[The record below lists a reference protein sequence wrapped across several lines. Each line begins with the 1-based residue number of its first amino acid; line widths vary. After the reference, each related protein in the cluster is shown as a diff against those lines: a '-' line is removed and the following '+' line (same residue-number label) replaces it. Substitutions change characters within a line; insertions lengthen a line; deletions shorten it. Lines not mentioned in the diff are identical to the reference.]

1 MLLAREAVIAH
12 AELGRGHPP
21 LKELLKKGS
30 ILILL
35 GTGGV
40 GKTTVAAALGMA
52 AAAGGLD
59 TAVITVDPAR
69 RLRDALGLE
78 RLGGRPTRLTPKQLR
93 AAGLK
98 SALKLSAMMLDVKGA
113 WDAVVERISS
123 DPATRRRILDNPFYQ
138 SLAAEFAGSEAFA
151 ALQQLYDIHERGDF
165 EIEVVDTPPAA
176 HAFEFLE
183 TPARFAR
190 LLDSRAAR
198 WLFTPSLK
206 VSRLAARLASG
217 AARFVVRELER
228 FAGAR
233 VLANIAEFFA
243 AAAESFDAVV
253 DRMHKTE
260 ALLHSHAVR
269 FVLVTTA
276 DADRLRQARELV
288 AEMERG
294 GLRLSAI
301 VINRFLDDRT
311 WREAATSAAALGHL
325 EQVPRLADALA
336 DNTQRSGGVDALA
349 RFFEDYRTRTLDEIA
364 RVARFAH
371 EMPPGVRLALAPEIE
386 VGVRDLGALKR
397 IADYLAGGARV
408 LKVLEP
414 AAERIRR
421 RGKRRGAVRG
431 AAQPS
436 IGTPE

>member
-1 MLLAREAVIAH
+1 LKDLLR
-12 AELGRGHPP
+12 
-21 LKELLKKGS
+21 KGS
-30 ILILL
+30 VVILL

-40 GKTTVAAALGMA
+40 GKTTAAAALGMA
-52 AAAGGLD
+52 AAAAGLD
-59 TAVITVDPAR
+59 TALITVDPAQ

-78 RLGGRPTRLTPKQLR
+78 RLGGRPARLGAGHLR
-93 AAGLK
+93 SAGL
-98 SALKLSAMMLDVKGA
+98 APTLKLSAMMLDVKGA
-113 WDAVVERISS
+113 WDAVVEKISS
-123 DPATRRRILDNPFYQ
+123 DPATRRRILDNPFYR

-151 ALQQLYDIHERGDF
+151 ALQQLYDMHERGDF
-165 EIEVVDTPPAA
+165 DLEVVDTPPAA

-206 VSRLAARLASG
+206 ASRLAARVASN

-233 VLANIAEFFA
+233 VLATIAEFFA

-276 DADRLRQARELV
+276 DADRLRQARELIV
-288 AEMERG
+288 EMERG

-311 WREAATSAAALGHL
+311 WRAAAASADALRHL
-325 EQVPRLADALA
+325 EQIPRLVDAFADDAQK
-336 DNTQRSGGVDALA
+336 NRGVDALA

-364 RVARFAH
+364 RVARFAR
-371 EMPPGVRLALAPEIE
+371 EMPSGVRLALAPEIE

-397 IADYLAGGARV
+397 IADYLTGGTHV
-408 LKVLEP
+408 LRALEA

-421 RGKRRGAVRG
+421 RSRRHRGAINP
-431 AAQPS
+431 AS
-436 IGTPE
+436 EKSLKTPE